1 MRMGALQKKP
11 PEISLEYSKE
21 GTMGDRISKQMGIGL
36 GLITALA
43 FGLAV
48 PAEAQAKKP
57 CSATAASALDA
68 CRKSAQSDFSNAEG
82 LCRNN
87 SDKDTAKSC
96 VSDAKATLADDLDS
110 CKEQRAARADVCDA
124 LGEDAYEPNFDPNS
138 FDTNFSSLT
147 HPNPFFPLGIGDSWT
162 YVSGSEFDMVTMTNK
177 TKLIDGVTCLVSH
190 DQVKDGGV
198 VTEDTKDWFAQA
210 KNGDTWYCGEDTAQF
225 EIFPGDSPQE
235 PELVGIEGA
244 FKAGR
249 NGDLPGILVLANP
262 TVGAVHRQEFSLN
275 NAEDIAEVLST
286 TYSFGQ
292 SADLDT
298 HVPQALAQLL
308 CHGDCLVT
316 REFSP
321 LEPDGDERKYYA
333 PGIGDFL
340 EIEVSTGNV
349 TQLVDCN
356 FDARCGMLPSP

>member
-1 MRMGALQKKP
+1 M
-11 PEISLEYSKE
+11 SLSNSRVSAYL
-21 GTMGDRISKQMGIGL
+21 TVAAAFL
-36 GLITALA
+36 ALA
-43 FGLAV
+43 
-48 PAEAQAKKP
+48 PATAQAGAKKS
-57 CSATAASALDA
+57 CSATAQAALSA
-68 CRKSAQSDFSNAEG
+68 CKNSAQSDQQNAIG
-82 LCRNN
+82 LCRNV
-87 SDKDTAKSC
+87 SDSTEQKTCLQDAKS
-96 VSDAKATLADDLDS
+96 TFQDDVDS
-110 CKEQRAARADVCDA
+110 CKEQRTARGDVCDL
-124 LGEDAYEPNFDPNS
+124 LGEDPYEPAFDPND
-138 FDTNFSSLT
+138 FDTNFAALT
-147 HPNPFFPLGIGDSWT
+147 HPNPFFPLDIGSEWT
-162 YVSGSEFDMVTMTNK
+162 FVSGDETDHMVITSK

-190 DQVKDGGV
+190 DQVTTGGQ

-225 EIFPGDSPQE
+225 ETFPGDNPQE

-249 NGDLPGILVLANP
+249 DGDLPGILVLANP
-262 TVGAVHRQEFSLN
+262 TVGAAHRQEFSLN

-286 TYSFGQ
+286 TYAFGQ

-298 HVPQALAQLL
+298 HVPQALAELL
-308 CHGDCLVT
+308 CDGHCLVT

-340 EIEVSTGNV
+340 EIETATGNV

-356 FDARCGMLPSP
+356 VDPRCATLPAP